1 MHRRQQK
8 PVLKEQFPLP
18 DPPSG
23 VGTAAK
29 HRYGQKGLSLLAGFI
44 AKKELQP
51 FPDASAVAACR
62 HLDGTSSGVG
72 KANRMALVGPSGSSV
87 PNGWNYGRSA
97 VSTVAVNYAT
107 SFSDYSA
114 SYSSAMGSSTNDY
127 RLIGVR
133 AQATLPLYFLR
144 VIPGLPSQQVAEATA
159 KAGQNPTSSLGNGG
173 LEPFMPDAPNATDT
187 QNFGFTPNVSFKLKW
202 GNGNR
207 NTKCAGE

>member
-1 MHRRQQK
+1 M
-8 PVLKEQFPLP
+8 LNEQLPLP

-29 HRYGQKGLSLLAGFI
+29 HRHGQQGLRLLAGFI

-62 HLDGTSSGVG
+62 HLDGTSSGLV
-72 KANRMALVGPSGSSV
+72 KANRMALVGPLGSSV
-87 PNGWNYGRSA
+87 PNDWNYGTSA

-144 VIPGLPSQQVAEATA
+144 VIPGLQSQQVVETTA

-187 QNFGFTPNVSFKLKW
+187 QNLGFTPNVSFKLKC

-207 NTKCAGE
+207 NTTCAGE

>member
-1 MHRRQQK
+1 M
-8 PVLKEQFPLP
+8 LKEQLPLP

-23 VGTAAK
+23 VGTAGK
-29 HRYGQKGLSLLAGFI
+29 HRYGQKGLLLLAGFI

-62 HLDGTSSGVG
+62 HLDGTSSGVV
-72 KANRMALVGPSGSSV
+72 KANRMALVGPLGFSV
-87 PNGWNYGRSA
+87 PHGWNYGTSA
-97 VSTVAVNYAT
+97 ASTVAVNYAT

-144 VIPGLPSQQVAEATA
+144 VIPGLPSQQVAEAPA

-173 LEPFMPDAPNATDT
+173 LKPFMPDAPNATDT

-202 GNGNR
+202 GSGNR
-207 NTKCAGE
+207 NTTCAGE